1 MAETFSYITAG
12 EFGTIREDGHRALR
26 AAMAMGEMGKT
37 GHRMEHLVGD
47 VTLCKKDQT
56 YKA

>member
-37 GHRMEHLVGD
+37 GRRMEHLVGD
-47 VTLCKKDQT
+47 VTSVRKGSDS
-56 YKA
+56 